1 MPLIGHTVV
10 KGVLGA
16 ARIGYGF
23 NSDNSRMSEEITVG
37 RLRELLLDGDPVSL
51 DGERDDE
58 TYVLENR
65 GHGWLVFFLERGRK
79 QGFRKHSSEDAACR
93 DLLERLGR

>member
-1 MPLIGHTVV
+1 MV
-10 KGVLGA
+10 KDLLGA
-16 ARIGYGF
+16 ACIGRGL
-23 NSDNSRMSEEITVG
+23 NSDNSRMSEEMTVG

-51 DGERDDE
+51 DGERHDE

-79 QGFRKHSSEDAACR
+79 QDFRKYSSEDAACR